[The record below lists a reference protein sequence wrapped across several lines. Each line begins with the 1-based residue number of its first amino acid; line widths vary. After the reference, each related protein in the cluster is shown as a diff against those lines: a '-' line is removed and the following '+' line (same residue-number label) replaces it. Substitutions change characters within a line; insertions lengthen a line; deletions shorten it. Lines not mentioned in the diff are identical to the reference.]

1 MQNIYKSFGD
11 KIVFENFNIL
21 INQGDFLCIA
31 GNSGTG
37 KSTLLN
43 MMGLLERPDSGTIN
57 VFGKQNVK
65 PNSHTAQK
73 LLRHKIGFLFQNFA
87 LIDDKSVNYNL
98 DLACVDKKRWDKNSK
113 TQLLEKLQLDVSLNK
128 KVYHL
133 SGGEQQRLAL
143 ARLIMKDCDFIL
155 ADEPTGSL
163 DQTNRNT
170 VLDILSQLNHN
181 GKTIVIVSHDPFVM
195 ERCQRVVN
203 LNSPSKAEA

>member
-1 MQNIYKSFGD
+1 MPKINEIGKNLPTKVTKIYFMNNQLHLE
-11 KIVFENFNIL
+11 IHTWENY
-21 INQGDFLCIA
+21 
-31 GNSGTG
+31 
-37 KSTLLN
+37 LLP
-43 MMGLLERPDSGTIN
+43 MFVRFSSRI
-57 VFGKQNVK
+57 QVK